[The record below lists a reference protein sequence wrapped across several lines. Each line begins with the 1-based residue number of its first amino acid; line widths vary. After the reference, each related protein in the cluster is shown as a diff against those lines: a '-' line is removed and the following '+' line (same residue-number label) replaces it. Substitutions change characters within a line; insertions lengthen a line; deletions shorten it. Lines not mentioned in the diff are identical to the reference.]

1 MWHMYAPVSAMR
13 STRYPLMGGDGL
25 GCGCQAPPMPMAGLG
40 QVATAVTSL
49 AAGLGIAGAG
59 ATGLILGYFIGK
71 HAQRTGLALNRRR
84 RGRR

>member
-1 MWHMYAPVSAMR
+1 
-13 STRYPLMGGDGL
+13 
-25 GCGCQAPPMPMAGLG
+25 MPMAGLG